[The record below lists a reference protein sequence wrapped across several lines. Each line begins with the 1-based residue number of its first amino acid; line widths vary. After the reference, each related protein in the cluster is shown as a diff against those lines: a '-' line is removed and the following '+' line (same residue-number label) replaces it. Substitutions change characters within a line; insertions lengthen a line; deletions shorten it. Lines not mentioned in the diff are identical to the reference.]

1 MSDPRVKRWNL
12 WARAVPEDCP
22 QYVVDASDF
31 DAVVQELR
39 KQVKEQKQFM
49 SHKDGCHSVNFHY
62 PNGDPGKCDCG
73 LSAYLGEG

>member
-1 MSDPRVKRWNL
+1 MSWL
-12 WARAVPEDCP
+12 
-22 QYVVDASDF
+22 
-31 DAVVQELR
+31 ELR
-39 KQVKEQKQFM
+39 KQVEEQKQFM